1 MDGGVR
7 SGEDV
12 FKAVALGARAVLLGR
27 PILWGL
33 AAGGQAG
40 VEGVLELLTEGL
52 SRTMAL
58 AGVRTIA
65 EIDRGMVAV
74 GVGQ

>member
-1 MDGGVR
+1 
-7 SGEDV
+7 
-12 FKAVALGARAVLLGR
+12 
-27 PILWGL
+27 LWGL